1 MYIFIVHFERWCQ
14 VGFRLFCPQRIFKKA
29 SHNHSFTYRIHTQ
42 NSGRGNF
49 VLQILLFSV
58 CLLLNLLANKL
69 RAKLRHS
76 KRINEGQTR
85 IYSIC
90 GTKLFVL
97 KGQNS
102 TFRSVLNGHILRFQS
117 AFNRQPPCPDWT
129 SNQQSADFWLH
140 QQKKP
145 DLCLKRSLRIHS
157 NCGNE
162 LSVLKGQGLHSSYI
176 AILQYVHFCADT
188 KDTRRA
194 NSITWVGPW
203 LIGWLGQPCVKFP
216 S

>member
-1 MYIFIVHFERWCQ
+1 MYIFIVRFERWRQ

-76 KRINEGQTR
+76 KRINEGPTR

-97 KGQNS
+97 KGLNS
-102 TFRSVLNGHILRFQS
+102 TFRRVLNGHILRFQS
-117 AFNRQPPCPDWT
+117 AFNRQPTCPDWT

-145 DLCLKRSLRIHS
+145 DLYLKKVSPHTLELWQRTFCPQRTRAAFILYCYFVIRSLLRWHQRHK
-157 NCGNE
+157 
-162 LSVLKGQGLHSSYI
+162 KGQLNHLS
-176 AILQYVHFCADT
+176 
-188 KDTRRA
+188 R
-194 NSITWVGPW
+194 P
-203 LIGWLGQPCVKFP
+203 LIDRLIRSTVR
-216 S
+216 